1 MIARFKV
8 YIGVI
13 GCYFFRILALFG
25 QLELGLFSSVSLLEL
40 AIAESQYNQNDCNA
54 ATDSKAQT
62 KSEF

>member
-13 GCYFFRILALFG
+13 GCYFIKTLALFC
-25 QLELGLFSSVSLLEL
+25 QLKLGLFSSVSLLEL
-40 AIAESQYNQNDCNA
+40 AIAESQKNQNDCDA